1 MQTYPYKFVPI
12 YKEKI
17 WGGRNL
23 QRLFGRDLPAGES
36 IGESW
41 ELADL
46 VEGVSRVANGPA
58 AGVTLTDLTGLLGP
72 RLLGGCR
79 PMPDGRFPLLLKLL
93 DANDRLS
100 LQVHPDAEAVKAIGP
115 GAALKTECWYV
126 IESRDGMI
134 YKGVLPGVTARQFR
148 AAIEN
153 DTVEQCVKAYRVAA
167 GDFHYLPSGTVHALG
182 AGVVIA
188 EVQTPS
194 DTTYRVTDWGRGREI
209 HVERSMRC
217 IHFTEADDF
226 TEAGDFSPADDFADA
241 DTAPPG
247 AGDNTLPGAQGD
259 TLLTTEFFSVARRK
273 SSAGRAAALPA
284 GRCAAVMM
292 LDAKTPAEVRHAG
305 AAEPATKVRAGDT
318 ILIPACL
325 EHAEIVTD
333 SACIWLEVTLPEG
346 KGGLT
351 PAPSAPWPGEEEPT
365 GREGEIN
372 G

>member
-1 MQTYPYKFVPI
+1 MKPYPYKFVPI

-58 AGVTLTDLTGLLGP
+58 AGTTLTDLTGLLGP

-134 YKGVLPGVTARQFR
+134 YKGVLPGVSASQFR
-148 AAIEN
+148 GAIET
-153 DTVEQCVKAYRVAA
+153 DTVEQCVKAWKVAA
-167 GDFHYLPSGTVHALG
+167 GDFHYLPAGTVHALG
-182 AGVVIA
+182 AGVVVA

-194 DTTYRVTDWGRGREI
+194 DITYRVTDWGRGREI
-209 HVERSMRC
+209 HVERSMQC
-217 IHFTEADDF
+217 IHFAPADDF
-226 TEAGDFSPADDFADA
+226 TEADDAA
-241 DTAPPG
+241 PG
-247 AGDNTLPGAQGD
+247 ADGD
-259 TLLTTEFFSVARRK
+259 TLLVTEFFTVARREA
-273 SSAGRAAALPA
+273 SAGKPAALPA
-284 GRCAAVMM
+284 GRCVAVMM

-305 AAEPATKVRAGDT
+305 PAEPATKVRAGDT
-318 ILIPACL
+318 VLIPACL
-325 EHAEIVTD
+325 EHPEIVTE
-333 SACIWLEVTLPEG
+333 SVCTWLEVTLPD
-346 KGGLT
+346 KKK
-351 PAPSAPWPGEEEPT
+351 
-365 GREGEIN
+365 
-372 G
+372 

>member
-1 MQTYPYKFVPI
+1 MEPYPYKFVPI

-58 AGVTLTDLTGLLGP
+58 AGTTLTDLTGRLGP
-72 RLLGGCR
+72 RLLGRAR

-93 DANDRLS
+93 DANDILS
-100 LQVHPDAEAVKAIGP
+100 LQVHPDADAVKAIGQ

-126 IESRDGMI
+126 IESRGGMI
-134 YKGVLPGVTARQFR
+134 YKGVLPGVTAEQFR
-148 AAIEN
+148 KAVQS
-153 DTVEQCVKAYRVAA
+153 DTVERFVNACKVEA
-167 GDFHYLPSGTVHALG
+167 GDFHYLPAATVHALG
-182 AGVVIA
+182 AGVVVA

-194 DTTYRVTDWGRGREI
+194 DITYRVTDWGRGREI

-217 IHFTEADDF
+217 IHFAETDDF
-226 TEAGDFSPADDFADA
+226 TEAADA
-241 DTAPPG
+241 APD
-247 AGDNTLPGAQGD
+247 GDTLPGADGE
-259 TLLTTEFFSVARRK
+259 TLLVTEFFTVARREA
-273 SSAGRAAALPA
+273 SAGKPASLPA

-305 AAEPATKVRAGDT
+305 PAEPATKVRAGDT
-318 ILIPACL
+318 VLVPACL
-325 EHAEIVTD
+325 EHPEIVAD
-333 SACIWLEVTLPEG
+333 SACTWLEVTLPDKMG
-346 KGGLT
+346 
-351 PAPSAPWPGEEEPT
+351 ADH
-365 GREGEIN
+365 
-372 G
+372 